1 MTCADRACMRQDIH
15 SMDSSVTRFVSC
27 ATATVLLL
35 LSSGCGDREINE
47 SLPSILKIGILPDES
62 RVKLD
67 ERYEPLRQYLSESL
81 GIPCQLVFADTYDAM
96 VESFGVGAVHLAYF
110 GGVTYVQART
120 AYDAVPLVMRD
131 VDTRFTTCFVAKADN
146 ACSTLASYEG
156 SVIAFGSRLSTS
168 GHLMPRHFLGDLD
181 IAPEIFFGEV
191 RYSGAHDTTIE
202 WVRDGTATIGAVNTK
217 ILEGMMADGRIR
229 EGEFQIVWETPPY
242 CDYVWAVQS
251 SLGKECR
258 KKLLDAFLALS
269 PVIDSHE
276 SILGNLDAGGFYPA
290 NAEDFATLEVIVSN
304 MGLTR

>member
-1 MTCADRACMRQDIH
+1 MTCADRACMRQDIQ
-15 SMDSSVTRFVSC
+15 SMDSTVTRIVSC
-27 ATATVLLL
+27 ATAAVLLL

-168 GHLMPRHFLGDLD
+168 GHLMPRHFLGDLTSPRRSFSAKSVTQART
-181 IAPEIFFGEV
+181 IRPSSGCETARRQSGPSTP
-191 RYSGAHDTTIE
+191 RYSRGCWPMAGYERASSRSSGRRLPIQAVSGRCNPAWARNVGRDCLTPFSRSPPPSTTTM
-202 WVRDGTATIGAVNTK
+202 R
-217 ILEGMMADGRIR
+217 
-229 EGEFQIVWETPPY
+229 
-242 CDYVWAVQS
+242 S
-251 SLGKECR
+251 
-258 KKLLDAFLALS
+258 
-269 PVIDSHE
+269 
-276 SILGNLDAGGFYPA
+276 
-290 NAEDFATLEVIVSN
+290 
-304 MGLTR
+304 